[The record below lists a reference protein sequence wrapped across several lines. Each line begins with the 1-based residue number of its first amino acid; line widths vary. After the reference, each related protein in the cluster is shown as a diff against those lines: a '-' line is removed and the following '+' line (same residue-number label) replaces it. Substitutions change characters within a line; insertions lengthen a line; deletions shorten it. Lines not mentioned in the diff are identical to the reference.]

1 MLLPLYGM
9 EAYISCL
16 SGGAN
21 QAEITEYHVLS
32 GLFLAA
38 DITAQQGEVLAI
50 NRCPY
55 FHFGREKYLWG
66 TDLHEV
72 GHDPMYGGHFA
83 QVDNGIKII
92 GAEALPSSVHVAFAA
107 AKSVEETGATA
118 AFVYFFM
125 LIVTAARC
133 IGYLFA
139 YALMVVGAQVK
150 AFSRPLRRKGVRSAI
165 WSLLRQTVSCITW
178 RYSRFGAVRCV
189 ADVNR
194 MFFGGEGQHDFF
206 LGIVNG
212 LAGLH
217 CSTRAN
223 GLYPFV
229 RMYRIS
235 LLIRLLKLS
244 GCLFSMGVQPT
255 SARAMMRGYIIYSA
269 VLCSGQIFSPY
280 IALHAEHVFADI
292 TSQ

>member
-21 QAEITEYHVLS
+21 PAEITEYHVLS

-83 QVDNGIKII
+83 QVDNGIQII

-107 AKSVEETGATA
+107 AKSVEETG
-118 AFVYFFM
+118 
-125 LIVTAARC
+125 VTAASATA
-133 IGYLFA
+133 ITMDEVMDLY
-139 YALMVVGAQVK
+139 Y
-150 AFSRPLRRKGVRSAI
+150 SLRA
-165 WSLLRQTVSCITW
+165 VSNMESFT
-178 RYSRFGAVRCV
+178 
-189 ADVNR
+189 
-194 MFFGGEGQHDFF
+194 
-206 LGIVNG
+206 
-212 LAGLH
+212 
-217 CSTRAN
+217 AN
-223 GLYPFV
+223 GFLYNLEDTVGSEPSV
-229 RMYRIS
+229 
-235 LLIRLLKLS
+235 
-244 GCLFSMGVQPT
+244 V
-255 SARAMMRGYIIYSA
+255 
-269 VLCSGQIFSPY
+269 
-280 IALHAEHVFADI
+280 
-292 TSQ
+292 

>member
-21 QAEITEYHVLS
+21 PAEITEYHVLS

-83 QVDNGIKII
+83 QVDNGIQII

-107 AKSVEETGATA
+107 AKSVEETGVTA

-125 LIVTAARC
+125 LIVSAARC

-150 AFSRPLRRKGVRSAI
+150 AFSDR
-165 WSLLRQTVSCITW
+165 
-178 RYSRFGAVRCV
+178 
-189 ADVNR
+189 
-194 MFFGGEGQHDFF
+194 
-206 LGIVNG
+206 
-212 LAGLH
+212 
-217 CSTRAN
+217 
-223 GLYPFV
+223 
-229 RMYRIS
+229 
-235 LLIRLLKLS
+235 
-244 GCLFSMGVQPT
+244 LFSVEKACGQQYGVLYGK
-255 SARAMMRGYIIYSA
+255 RFL
-269 VLCSGQIFSPY
+269 V
-280 IALHAEHVFADI
+280 
-292 TSQ
+292 

>member
-21 QAEITEYHVLS
+21 PAEITEYHVLS

-83 QVDNGIKII
+83 QVDNGIQII

-107 AKSVEETGATA
+107 AKSVEETGVTA

-125 LIVTAARC
+125 LIVSAARC

-150 AFSRPLRRKGVRSAI
+150 AFPIGFSPSKRRA
-165 WSLLRQTVSCITW
+165 VSNMESFT
-178 RYSRFGAVRCV
+178 
-189 ADVNR
+189 
-194 MFFGGEGQHDFF
+194 
-206 LGIVNG
+206 
-212 LAGLH
+212 
-217 CSTRAN
+217 AN
-223 GLYPFV
+223 GFLYNLEDTVGSEPSV
-229 RMYRIS
+229 
-235 LLIRLLKLS
+235 
-244 GCLFSMGVQPT
+244 V
-255 SARAMMRGYIIYSA
+255 
-269 VLCSGQIFSPY
+269 
-280 IALHAEHVFADI
+280 
-292 TSQ
+292 